1 MHTPEVDGKIH
12 SEITNNFLLTGL
24 GQLGNFKKQLTI
36 DLLKMAFIVIV
47 IAFWA
52 SSGLSTNIFQLVKF
66 VELWIASKHVLKC

>member
-52 SSGLSTNIFQLVKF
+52 SSGLSTNIF
-66 VELWIASKHVLKC
+66 